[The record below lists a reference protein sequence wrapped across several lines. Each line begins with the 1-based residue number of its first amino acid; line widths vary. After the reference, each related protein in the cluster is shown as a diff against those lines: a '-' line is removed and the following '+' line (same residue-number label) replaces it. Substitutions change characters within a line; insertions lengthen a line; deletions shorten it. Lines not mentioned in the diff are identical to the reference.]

1 MPISNTATRKNLKY
15 LYFVQANDIYG
26 SERPSVYFPYAVG
39 CLQAY
44 LEQYQEITDEF
55 SFGRIVYKKDPVE
68 DVVDS
73 FENPFMVLFSC
84 SVWNTEYNKAVAVR
98 LKEKHPDCLVV
109 FGGHSVS
116 YDGKEIKELGF
127 VDFVIHGNGE
137 EPLLGLLL
145 ALKNGGGFDGIS
157 NISFLSGG
165 EIVTTAAENQT
176 GVDYPSPYL
185 TGVFDDIMK
194 DDISFSALFET
205 NRGCPNS
212 CAFCDW
218 STLKAKVRLFPMERV
233 KKEIDW
239 FAEKKIE
246 YIYCAD
252 ANFCLFKRDEE
263 IVNYIIDTKKK
274 FGYPQVFKVNF
285 TKNKLDFV
293 FETGKKFHDY
303 GLDKAQTISF
313 QSMDPE
319 TLSNIGR
326 KNISA
331 GQFRFLMKRYR
342 ESEIPT
348 YCELILGLP
357 GETYESFTKGIA
369 SLIADGQHHAMFIY
383 PCEVLPHALMG
394 QPWYKEKYKIKTVR
408 IPFSLQHTSISK
420 SAQSVTEI
428 TEVVTGT
435 YSLSTENWIKC
446 MVFSFFVQAL
456 HNLGL
461 LRQTAIYCANELGV
475 PYDDFYSIVIE
486 EGGNAENA
494 VLYSVVSEMT
504 AMIKAVSEGEHP
516 LVMTCEGLGDTLW
529 SFDEGVY
536 FKFYQRLDDFY
547 DDIKRIVKRR
557 FRDDGVVDELI
568 KYQRSVVKKLGAQTV
583 KIESEFD
590 FYSYFNNIYMDS
602 YEPLKKQ
609 RLIMEIKDI
618 QPISEFSDYAR
629 EIIWYGRNKN
639 KMDYTSEFYTEKR
652 ISRL

>member
-1 MPISNTATRKNLKY
+1 MTEAVKRKT

-26 SERPSVYFPYAVG
+26 GGRPSVYFPYAVG

-44 LEQYQEITDEF
+44 LEQCPEITDEF
-55 SFGRIVYKKDPVE
+55 DFGRIVYKKDPVE
-68 DVVDS
+68 FVVDS
-73 FENPFMVLFSC
+73 FKNPFMVLFSC
-84 SVWNTEYNKAVAVR
+84 SVWNTEYNKAVAKR
-98 LKEKHPDCLVV
+98 LKEKHPECLVL

-116 YDGKEIKELGF
+116 YDGQEIKELGF
-127 VDFVIHGNGE
+127 VDFVIHGYGE
-137 EPLLGLLL
+137 EPLLNLLL
-145 ALKNGGGFDGIS
+145 ALKNGDPFDEIA
-157 NISFLSGG
+157 NISFLSKGKV
-165 EIVTTAAENQT
+165 VTTKSENQT

-185 TGVFDDIMK
+185 TGVFDSIMK
-194 DDISFSALFET
+194 DDFSFSALFET

-218 STLKAKVRLFPMERV
+218 STLKSKVRLFPLERV

-239 FAEKKIE
+239 FAENKIE

-263 IVNYIIDTKKK
+263 IVNYIIETKER

-293 FETGKKFHDY
+293 FETGKKFHDH

-313 QSMDPE
+313 QSMDSE

-331 GQFRFLMKRYR
+331 EQFRSLMKRYR
-342 ESEIPT
+342 ESGIPT

-383 PCEVLPHALMG
+383 PCEVLPHAKMG

-408 IPFSLQHTSISK
+408 IPFSLQHTSLAK
-420 SAQSVTEI
+420 NAQSVTEI

-435 YSLSTENWIKC
+435 YSMSTEDWIKS
-446 MVFSFFVQAL
+446 MVFSYFVQAL

-475 PYDDFYSIVIE
+475 PYDKFYSTVID
-486 EGGNAENA
+486 EGSNAENSA
-494 VLYSVVSEMT
+494 LHPVVSELT
-504 AMIKAVSEGEHP
+504 AMIRAVSEGKHP
-516 LVMTCEGLGDTLW
+516 LVMTCDGLGDILW
-529 SFDEGVY
+529 AFDEGVY
-536 FKFYQRLDDFY
+536 FKFYQKIDGFY
-547 DDIKRIVKRR
+547 DDIKRIIKKR
-557 FRDDGVVDELI
+557 FGDDGVIDELI
-568 KYQRSVVKKLGAQTV
+568 KYQHSVLKKLGAKNV
-583 KIESEFD
+583 KIEAEYD
-590 FYSYFNNIYMDS
+590 FYNYFNTVYMNS

-609 RLIMEIKDI
+609 KLIMEIEDI
-618 QPISEFSDYAR
+618 QPISEFPDYAR

-639 KMDYTSEFYTEKR
+639 KMDYTSDFYTQKI
-652 ISRL
+652 ISRA